1 MSRNNFDYG
10 QMMET
15 AMRGVVRTALTRAA
29 EMGLPGNHH
38 FYISFRTDFP
48 GVAVPDYLR
57 SRYPQEMTIVLQHQ
71 FWGLQVDEHKF
82 SVSLSFNRVHERLVV
97 PLAALTAFGDPSVQF
112 ALQFGGGQAAQAGT
126 AAKGGA
132 LAAVETP
139 AEPAAVG
146 KEPAAIDREP
156 ASAGKDAATPK
167 VVALDAFRK
176 K

>member
-1 MSRNNFDYG
+1 MSRNNLDYG

-15 AMRGVVRTALTRAA
+15 AMRGVVRAALTRAA

-57 SRYPQEMTIVLQHQ
+57 ARYPLEMTIVLQHE
-71 FWGLQVDEHKF
+71 FWGLHIDENKF

-97 PLAALTAFGDPSVQF
+97 PFAALTAFGDPSVQF
-112 ALQFGGGQAAQAGT
+112 ALQFGGGQAA
-126 AAKGGA
+126 KGGA
-132 LAAVETP
+132 LAPVETD
-139 AEPAAVG
+139 A
-146 KEPAAIDREP
+146 KPAAIDREP
-156 ASAGKDAATPK
+156 ASADKDAATPK